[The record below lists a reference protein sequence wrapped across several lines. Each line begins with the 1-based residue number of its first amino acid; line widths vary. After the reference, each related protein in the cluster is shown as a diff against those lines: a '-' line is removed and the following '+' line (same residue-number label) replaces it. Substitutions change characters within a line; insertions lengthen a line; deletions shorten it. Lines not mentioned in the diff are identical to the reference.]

1 MKKFA
6 ANYLVSNTGK
16 FLKNGIIVVTD
27 EGVAVEFIDPGDDL
41 REIAQLIFFNGIL
54 ITNFRFIR
62 VHSDFHDNV
71 SVSPLESRIIQLTTD
86 FKDVTIQNV
95 IEVGMQIQVQ
105 FPEMTIPQILIEITN
120 SLLNDGRFS
129 GMNVPGI
136 YLLSGV
142 NLSELRFTPRSKL
155 KKIL

>member
-41 REIAQLIFFNGIL
+41 REIAQLIFLNGIL

-71 SVSPLESRIIQLTTD
+71 SVSPLESRIIQLITD
-86 FKDVTIQNV
+86 FKDVSIQNV

>member
-95 IEVGMQIQVQ
+95 IEVGIQIQVQ
-105 FPEMTIPQILIEITN
+105 FPEMTISQILIEITN

>member
-16 FLKNGIIVVTD
+16 FLKNGIVVATE
-27 EGVAVEFIDPGDDL
+27 EGEAVEFIDPGDDL

-54 ITNFRFIR
+54 ITDYRFIR
-62 VHSDFHDNV
+62 MRSDFPNNV

-86 FKDVTIQNV
+86 LNEITIQNV
-95 IEVGMQIQVQ
+95 IETGMQIQVQ

-142 NLSELRFTPRSKL
+142 NLSELRFTQQSKL

>member
-6 ANYLVSNTGK
+6 ANYLVSDTGK
-16 FLKNGIIVVTD
+16 FLKNGIVVATED
-27 EGVAVEFIDPGDDL
+27 GEVVEFIDPGDDL

-54 ITNFRFIR
+54 ITNYRYDRIHSEFR
-62 VHSDFHDNV
+62 SDVTFSHLV
-71 SVSPLESRIIQLTTD
+71 SLIIQLTAELNE
-86 FKDVTIQNV
+86 VTIQNV
-95 IEVGMQIQVQ
+95 IEMGKQVQVQ
-105 FPEMTIPQILIEITN
+105 FPEMTIPQIFIEISN
-120 SLLNDGRFS
+120 SLLDGGRFA

-142 NLSELRFTPRSKL
+142 NLSELKFTPRSKL

>member
-6 ANYLVSNTGK
+6 ANYLVSAAGK
-16 FLKNGIIVVTD
+16 FLKNGIVVATE
-27 EGVAVEFIDPGDDL
+27 EGDAVEFIDPGDDL
-41 REIAQLIFFNGIL
+41 REIAQLIFYNGIL

-62 VHSDFHDNV
+62 IQSDFPGNV
-71 SVSPLESRIIQLTTD
+71 SVSPLDSRIVEFVADLNE
-86 FKDVTIQNV
+86 VTIQNV
-95 IEVGMQIQVQ
+95 IEAGIQIQVQ
-105 FPEMTIPQILIEITN
+105 FSEMTIPQILIEITN

-129 GMNVPGI
+129 RMHVSGI

-142 NLSELRFTPRSKL
+142 NLSELKFTPRSKL

>member
-6 ANYLVSNTGK
+6 ANYLVSDTGK
-16 FLKNGIIVVTD
+16 FLKNGIVVATE
-27 EGVAVEFIDPGDDL
+27 EGEAVEFIDPGDDL
-41 REIAQLIFFNGIL
+41 REIAQLIFYNGIL

-62 VHSDFHDNV
+62 VHSDFLGNG
-71 SVSPLESRIIQLTTD
+71 SVSPLDSRIIELVAD
-86 FKDVTIQNV
+86 LKEVVIQNV
-95 IEVGMQIQVQ
+95 IETGMQIQVQ

-120 SLLNDGRFS
+120 SLLNHGRFS
-129 GMNVPGI
+129 RMHVSGI

-142 NLSELRFTPRSKL
+142 NLPDLKFTNRSRL